1 MGISSSLNAGVM
13 GLNVNAQRLSGISDN
28 IANSE
33 TNGYKRAETDFTS
46 LVNQGNSGSF
56 YNAGGVR
63 ANTERQV
70 SLQGSITATGNSTDL
85 AINGNGLIPITTVSE
100 REESTSTR
108 PFMMTTTG
116 SFSRDDEGYL
126 RTNGG
131 LQLLGWPVD
140 ETGDPGAVSRE
151 SAVDLVPVRLNGF
164 DFAPNA
170 TTAAEMSVNLPAN
183 TPAGETFSMTLEYFD
198 GLGTSHS
205 LNIDYTSV
213 DPALSSWNMTIDDSA
228 TGATVGDL
236 DITFDATGA
245 NAGGINTVTANT
257 GAYDA
262 TTGVLTIAGVDG
274 PIDLTI
280 GAEGSASGLS
290 LYDSEFAP
298 VKLTKN
304 GSTLGF
310 LERVEMS
317 DSGILEGVYDTGFR
331 RPLFQIPI
339 ANVSN
344 PNGLTPQNGQAYQI
358 SNDSGPFYL
367 WDSGTGPVGNVTGY
381 TLESSTTDITEELTQ
396 LIETQRAYSSNAKI
410 VQTVDEMLQETTNLK
425 R

>member
-170 TTAAEMSVNLPAN
+170 TTAAEMS
-183 TPAGETFSMTLEYFD
+183 TD
-198 GLGTSHS
+198 TS
-205 LNIDYTSV
+205 D
-213 DPALSSWNMTIDDSA
+213 
-228 TGATVGDL
+228 
-236 DITFDATGA
+236 
-245 NAGGINTVTANT
+245 
-257 GAYDA
+257 
-262 TTGVLTIAGVDG
+262 
-274 PIDLTI
+274 
-280 GAEGSASGLS
+280 
-290 LYDSEFAP
+290 
-298 VKLTKN
+298 K
-304 GSTLGF
+304 
-310 LERVEMS
+310 
-317 DSGILEGVYDTGFR
+317 
-331 RPLFQIPI
+331 
-339 ANVSN
+339 
-344 PNGLTPQNGQAYQI
+344 
-358 SNDSGPFYL
+358 
-367 WDSGTGPVGNVTGY
+367 
-381 TLESSTTDITEELTQ
+381 
-396 LIETQRAYSSNAKI
+396 
-410 VQTVDEMLQETTNLK
+410 
-425 R
+425 